1 MRSAADT
8 LLNRLVSTTA
18 RVPGIVYK
26 FPFLFSFRK
35 VGEGVVL
42 APSPDIS
49 VIITG
54 ISGRA
59 AHLIYRTPLVVSPFV
74 IVRLLVKP
82 VYSLPLPTSASL
94 VRALAVAL
102 PVLMTLMSG
111 KGASAHLIYRTP
123 PFVVAWFVGEASV
136 LAPSPGICTTATS
149 FCWFYPR
156 FRPAHSVRISL
167 APAVAPV

>member
-59 AHLIYRTPLVVSPFV
+59 AHLIYRTPLVV
-74 IVRLLVKP
+74 
-82 VYSLPLPTSASL
+82 
-94 VRALAVAL
+94 
-102 PVLMTLMSG
+102 
-111 KGASAHLIYRTP
+111 P

-149 FCWFYPR
+149 FCWFYRR